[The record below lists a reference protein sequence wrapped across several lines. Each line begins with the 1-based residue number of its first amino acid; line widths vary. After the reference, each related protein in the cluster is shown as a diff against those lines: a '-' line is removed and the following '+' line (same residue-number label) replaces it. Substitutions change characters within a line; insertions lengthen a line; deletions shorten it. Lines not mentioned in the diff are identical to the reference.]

1 MFFVYMCLRKKNL
14 KKKKKKRRKI
24 ELKLSYGEIPEDS
37 GRTGGCQ
44 RRDVETEREFKMKLS
59 IKGVSTML

>member
-1 MFFVYMCLRKKNL
+1 MFFVYMCII
-14 KKKKKKRRKI
+14 KKKKKK
-24 ELKLSYGEIPEDS
+24 LNCKLSYGEIPEDS

-59 IKGVSTML
+59 IKGVSTMF